1 VRFWPAAL
9 VASLLACQH
18 ATPVPMRPLAADAYS
33 HYLAGQLAAYRGDW
47 ATAATEL
54 TAAAVAAP
62 DQPVVVVELARA
74 LAKAQ
79 RQPEALAVLAKARDV
94 WPDHPEVWLASGD
107 LLGDTDKPSA
117 IRAYS
122 RAMELEP
129 DDEHAYLG
137 LEKLQVDDAIA
148 AERTLRALIAHVPAS
163 VDGHYHLAQRLRLAG
178 DDQGAMAE
186 LRLVLEHD
194 PDQIDAR
201 LDLARLLRIRGKL
214 DEAVMQTR
222 SAFDRAGQPLDISEE
237 LFWLLCEVDDKQG
250 AIDLLT
256 LLDDDHSD
264 IDALAIVERFDIGLG
279 RLAEAKG
286 VVGRIAAMDAGAG
299 VIARAELESATGELG
314 GNGEPVAVATAL
326 SVADGSPRFVAARK
340 IAGDALV
347 AAGKPQRALEVV
359 APARV
364 AKPDDIELAFVAA
377 VATADSGGS
386 PAQAEALIAG
396 NDLSHQ
402 LAQARL
408 ADHVHD
414 SRGALAT
421 LIPLVRAHPR
431 NVTALNLA
439 GYLLADAKQHLDD
452 AEAYLKTARELQPG
466 DPAILDSWGWLQL
479 QRGRTREA
487 IKALD
492 HAQRFAPREPEILL
506 HLATAWAADN
516 VPKTAADLLAK
527 AVALHPPA
535 DVQRRIDD
543 LRKGLVIR

>member
-1 VRFWPAAL
+1 LFV
-9 VASLLACQH
+9 VACH
-18 ATPVPMRPLAADAYS
+18 ASTVPTRPLPPDAYS

-47 ATAATEL
+47 AIAADEL
-54 TAAAVAAP
+54 TAAALAAP
-62 DQPVVVVELARA
+62 DQPVFVVELARA
-74 LAKAQ
+74 LAKAK
-79 RQPEALAVLAKARDV
+79 REPEAIAVLAKARDE
-94 WPDHPEVWLASGD
+94 WPKHPEVWLASGD
-107 LLGDTDKPSA
+107 LLVETDKPGA

-122 RAMELEP
+122 RAISLEP

-148 AERTLRALIAHVPAS
+148 AERTLRSLIAHVPAS

-186 LRLVLEHD
+186 LRIVLEHD

-201 LDLARLLRIRGKL
+201 LDLARLLRIHGKL
-214 DEAVMQTR
+214 DDAVMQTR

-237 LFWLLCEVDDKQG
+237 LFWLLCEADDKQG

-264 IDALAIVERFDIGLG
+264 ADALAMVERFDIGLG
-279 RLAEAKG
+279 RLPEAKA
-286 VVGRIAAMDAGAG
+286 VVARIATMDANAG
-299 VIARAELESATGELG
+299 VIARAALESATGELG
-314 GNGEPVAVATAL
+314 ATGEPVAVATAS
-326 SVADGSPRFVAARK
+326 SVADGSPSFVAARK

-347 AAGKPQRALEVV
+347 TAGKPQRALEVV
-359 APARV
+359 APARA
-364 AKPDDIELAFVAA
+364 AKPDDAELAFIAA
-377 VATADSGGS
+377 VATVDSGGS
-386 PAQAEALIAG
+386 PAQAEALVAG
-396 NDLSHQ
+396 GDLAHQ
-402 LAQARL
+402 LVQARL

-414 SRGALAT
+414 TKGALAI
-421 LIPLVRAHPR
+421 LIPIVRAHPHD
-431 NVTALNLA
+431 VTALNLA
-439 GYLLADAKQHLDD
+439 GYLLADSKQHLDD

-479 QRGRTREA
+479 QRGRTRDA

-492 HAQRFAPREPEILL
+492 QASRFAPREPEILL

-516 VPKTAADLLAK
+516 VPKTAAELLAK

-543 LRKGLVIR
+543 LRKALVIR

>member
-1 VRFWPAAL
+1 VRFWPVAL
-9 VASLLACQH
+9 LVVACH
-18 ATPVPMRPLAADAYS
+18 AKAVPMRPLTPDAYS

-47 ATAATEL
+47 TTAADEL
-54 TAAAVAAP
+54 TAAATAAP
-62 DQPVVVVELARA
+62 DQPVFVVELARA
-74 LAKAQ
+74 LAKAK
-79 RQPEALAVLAKARDV
+79 REPEAIAVLAKARDV

-107 LLGDTDKPSA
+107 LLGDSDKAGA

-122 RAMELEP
+122 RAISLEP

-137 LEKLQVDDAIA
+137 LEKLQADDAIA
-148 AERTLRALIAHVPAS
+148 AERTLRALIVHVPAS

-178 DDQGAMAE
+178 DDSGAMAE
-186 LRLVLEHD
+186 LRVVLEHD

-201 LDLARLLRIRGKL
+201 LDLARLLRIHGKL
-214 DEAVMQTR
+214 DDAVMQTR
-222 SAFDRAGQPLDISEE
+222 SAFDRAGQPLDVSEE
-237 LFWLLCEVDDKQG
+237 LFWLLCEADDKQG

-264 IDALAIVERFDIGLG
+264 VDALAMVERFDIGLG
-279 RLAEAKG
+279 RLPEAKA
-286 VVGRIAAMDAGAG
+286 VVGRIAAMDASAG

-314 GNGEPVAVATAL
+314 GNGEPAAVATAL
-326 SVADGSPRFVAARK
+326 SVPDGSPRFIAARL
-340 IAGDALV
+340 IAADALV
-347 AAGKPQRALEVV
+347 TAGKPQRALEVV
-359 APARV
+359 APARA
-364 AKPDDIELAFVAA
+364 AKPDDAELAFVAA

-386 PAQAEALIAG
+386 PVQAETLVAG
-396 NDLSHQ
+396 TDLAHQ

-414 SRGALAT
+414 SKGALAT
-421 LIPLVRAHPR
+421 LIPIVRAHPR

-439 GYLLADAKQHLDD
+439 GYLLADSKQHLDD

-516 VPKTAADLLAK
+516 VPKTAAELLAK